1 MPILIHNF
9 SILLIYSNV
18 VQLIL
23 SILLLRSD
31 QIDVLK
37 VSIIGTILS
46 NLLLATGLSFLLGSR
61 NGPHQ
66 YFTLDLAR
74 MICQLLLL
82 SVQTLTITTFFYGHI
97 AESTYSQS
105 AIQNKV
111 LPLSRGI
118 SVLVLILY
126 ALWLVYSSRPTLYE
140 RYQGLSQDRP
150 TQSETI
156 DGRAVGFSQP
166 TDTMDPDAQTRRTN
180 DDNQGNETC
189 LFSTSGSVII
199 MILSITLLAFNTL
212 YTTDSIQGLLLR
224 RHVSQT
230 FLSLIILPLL
240 SVDPMSIS
248 MAMKD
253 RMDMSILLT
262 VERCMQTSL
271 LIAPLTVII
280 GSCMGSRRMDLHFD
294 SFSLVAL
301 FLSVIL
307 VIHVM
312 QGGKS
317 NW

>member
-1 MPILIHNF
+1 M
-9 SILLIYSNV
+9 
-18 VQLIL
+18 IL
-23 SILLLRSD
+23 SILLLKSD

-37 VSIIGTILS
+37 SSIIGSILS
-46 NLLLATGLSFLLGSR
+46 NLLLATGLSFLLGSL

-66 YFTLDLAR
+66 YFTLGLAR

-82 SVQTLTITTFFYGHI
+82 SVQTLTITTFFYGNI
-97 AESTYSQS
+97 AESNHPSS
-105 AIQNKV
+105 DVQNRV

-118 SVLVLILY
+118 SVLVLVLY

-140 RYQGLSQDRP
+140 RFPGLYQHHP
-150 TQSETI
+150 TQSATI
-156 DGRAVGFSQP
+156 DGRAVGISQS
-166 TDTMDPDAQTRRTN
+166 TDTMDSAAPTRRTN
-180 DDNQGNETC
+180 DDKQGNETC
-189 LFSTSGSVII
+189 LFSISGAAII
-199 MILSITLLAFNTL
+199 LILSITLLAFNTQF
-212 YTTDSIQGLLLR
+212 TTDSIQGLLLR

-240 SVDPMSIS
+240 SVDPMSLS
-248 MAMKD
+248 MAMQDK
-253 RMDMSILLT
+253 MDMSILLT

-280 GSCMGSRRMDLHFD
+280 GAGMGSRRMDLHFD
-294 SFSLVAL
+294 SFSLVVL